1 MSSGMGKA
9 WKPVSP
15 FTCTKSC
22 TGLEFTSRSYL
33 TKSTLPY
40 LTCYSFSAGQGLDL
54 NTQRDPAYSLN
65 HSRGSSLVKTARY
78 FLPPFSVSSVSSVWK
93 LWNVASASLPV
104 SKTRKKM

>member
-1 MSSGMGKA
+1 MGKA
-9 WKPVSP
+9 WEPVSR
-15 FTCTKSC
+15 FARTQGC

-33 TKSTLPY
+33 NKSTQTY
-40 LTCYSFSAGQGLDL
+40 LTCYSFSAVQGLDL
-54 NTQRDPAYSLN
+54 NSQGDPAYSLN